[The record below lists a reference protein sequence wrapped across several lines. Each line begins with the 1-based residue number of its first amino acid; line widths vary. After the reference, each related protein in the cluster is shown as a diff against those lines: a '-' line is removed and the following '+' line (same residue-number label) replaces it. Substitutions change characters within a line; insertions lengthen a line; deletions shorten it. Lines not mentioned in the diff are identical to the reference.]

1 MSQNPQRPSRPSGS
15 TIIAILVAVSV
26 AAIYLINSGGM
37 AYLLPDLLATAIAT
51 PQAVE
56 EAAVAAVPA
65 QPADQEPEVATGAA
79 GEKAAPTATIPAEIN
94 GIPTIRYDELPPEA
108 HDTIAL
114 IEQNGPFP
122 YDKDGAVFENRE
134 GILPSRPRA
143 YYREYTVITPGEDD
157 RGARRIVTG
166 GESEFYYTD
175 DHYESFSRVVR

>member
-26 AAIYLINSGGM
+26 AAIYLINTGGM
-37 AYLLPDLLATAIAT
+37 AYLLPDLLATAVAT

-56 EAAVAAVPA
+56 EAAVAAAPA
-65 QPADQEPEVATGAA
+65 QPVDQQLETTKSAA
-79 GEKAAPTATIPAEIN
+79 GEKAAPTPTTPAEIN

-122 YDKDGAVFENRE
+122 YEKDGSVFQNRE
-134 GILPSRPRA
+134 GILPSRPRP
-143 YYREYTVITPGEDD
+143 YYREFTVITPGEDD